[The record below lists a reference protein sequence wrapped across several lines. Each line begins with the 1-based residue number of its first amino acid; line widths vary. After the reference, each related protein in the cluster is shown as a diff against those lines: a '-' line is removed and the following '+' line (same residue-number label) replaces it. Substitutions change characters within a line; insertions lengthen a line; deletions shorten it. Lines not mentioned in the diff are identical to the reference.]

1 MGRGAGIL
9 GLLIVVAIGGYLYV
23 KNVKG
28 ITPGANTPAST
39 VDITG
44 ARLDLLAIANA
55 ERSYFALNA
64 KYATLDELRTSG
76 DTSIP
81 EARVHFTYSSE
92 AGESGFSVIA
102 TYTGS
107 DPGVP
112 RRLRVDETLTLTS
125 D

>member
-1 MGRGAGIL
+1 MGRGAGFI

-28 ITPGANTPAST
+28 ITPGVNTPAST
-39 VDITG
+39 VDLMG
-44 ARLDLLAIANA
+44 ARMDLLAIANA
-55 ERSYFALNA
+55 ERAYFALNA

-76 DTSIP
+76 DSSIP
-81 EARVHFTYSSE
+81 EQRVHFTYSSE
-92 AGESGFSVIA
+92 AGENGFSVTA

-112 RRLRVDETLTLTS
+112 RRLHIDETLTLTS

>member
-1 MGRGAGIL
+1 MGRGAGFI
-9 GLLIVVAIGGYLYV
+9 GLLIVVGIGGYLYV

-28 ITPGANTPAST
+28 ITPGVNTPAST
-39 VDITG
+39 VDLTG
-44 ARLDLLAIANA
+44 ARMDLLAIANA
-55 ERSYFALNA
+55 ERRYFALNA

-76 DTSIP
+76 DTGIP
-81 EARVHFTYSSE
+81 EGRVHFTYSSE
-92 AGESGFSVIA
+92 GGENSFSIIA

-112 RRLRVDETLTLTS
+112 RRLRVDETLTITS

>member
-1 MGRGAGIL
+1 MGRSAGLI
-9 GLLIVVAIGGYLYV
+9 GLLIVVGTGGYLYV
-23 KNVKG
+23 RNVKG
-28 ITPGANTPAST
+28 ITPGVSTPAST

-44 ARLDLLAIANA
+44 ARMDLLAIANA
-55 ERSYFALNA
+55 ERRYFALNA
-64 KYATLDELRTSG
+64 KYATLDELRTNG

-81 EARVHFTYSSE
+81 EGRVHFIYSAE
-92 AGESGFSVIA
+92 PGENGFSVIA

-112 RRLRVDETLTLTS
+112 KRLRVDETLAITS